1 MIAATVETSLAVD
14 TVEAFRSEPT
24 VAAGCG
30 AMYYDK
36 VDTAAAVQA
45 ELWQTVCGDVAAGG
59 GNGLRDYDWVRH
71 EQRVYLRVEIAER
84 TVRTANRRQLLS
96 RPFAGV
102 SALGRSGYSEF
113 HQEHATV
120 RDNPLSRLSGECWR
134 MLGLCSGNRV
144 QPVP

>member
-84 TVRTANRRQLLS
+84 TVRTENRRQLLS

-102 SALGRSGYSEF
+102 SALGRSGYS
-113 HQEHATV
+113 V
-120 RDNPLSRLSGECWR
+120 
-134 MLGLCSGNRV
+134 
-144 QPVP
+144 